1 MRVLWKDI
9 FIVSVLCR
17 CSPERFMAR
26 SVRLPLS
33 NFQEREDRCR
43 DLLGRI
49 DTYIG
54 KICLTDPLR
63 DKLDVLTGVGMEP
76 EVGNP
81 VLIAEGVD
89 GYRLTKSDL
98 LKLNCI
104 TDGCEFY
111 LDNDCIL
118 MRKIDPSANEKIDPA
133 QLRIRTGN
141 GMVEADGIPA
151 GHRYALYNLSGI
163 ILAKGVSDGG
173 TIRIP
178 VSHSGIYI
186 FQAAGVGKKIRV
198 SE

>member
-1 MRVLWKDI
+1 M
-9 FIVSVLCR
+9 
-17 CSPERFMAR
+17 
-26 SVRLPLS
+26 
-33 NFQEREDRCR
+33 
-43 DLLGRI
+43 
-49 DTYIG
+49 
-54 KICLTDPLR
+54 TDPLR

-163 ILAKGVSDGG
+163 ILAKRGVRWWDDPDSGQSLRNLYFSG
-173 TIRIP
+173 SRGREENTSIRIG
-178 VSHSGIYI
+178 S
-186 FQAAGVGKKIRV
+186 FF
-198 SE
+198 

>member
-1 MRVLWKDI
+1 
-9 FIVSVLCR
+9 
-17 CSPERFMAR
+17 
-26 SVRLPLS
+26 
-33 NFQEREDRCR
+33 
-43 DLLGRI
+43 
-49 DTYIG
+49 
-54 KICLTDPLR
+54 
-63 DKLDVLTGVGMEP
+63 
-76 EVGNP
+76 
-81 VLIAEGVD
+81 
-89 GYRLTKSDL
+89 
-98 LKLNCI
+98 
-104 TDGCEFY
+104 
-111 LDNDCIL
+111 